1 MNSFLCFS
9 LFAALIG
16 RKELFVAFG
25 FDTQPTLIGL
35 MIIFQF
41 IFSPYNEV
49 NVEQRDI
56 PAGDV
61 GAAELMYC
69 CFFAI
74 FCSSCP
80 SV

>member
-25 FDTQPTLIGL
+25 FNDSQPTLIGL

-49 NVEQRDI
+49 NVKHI
-56 PAGDV
+56 DV
-61 GAAELMYC
+61 RALLSG
-69 CFFAI
+69 
-74 FCSSCP
+74 CP
-80 SV
+80 SVT